1 MKKIILAVIS
11 AIMVTG
17 FNSCKQSANTQGTQS
32 TQIERSSVAVSG
44 LKIAYIDVDSLL
56 ANYEFSKDLSEQM
69 TQKEE
74 NYRLLLAE
82 EMNKF
87 QKEVEDF
94 NKKLQNNVFSSPER
108 AQSEQTRLAKKQ
120 QSLQEKSDKYSND
133 LYLENNQNAQK
144 LSETIDNFIRE
155 YNKSHGYNLIINKA
169 ALMFADDS
177 MDITA
182 EILDGLNAAYTSE
195 STN

>member
-108 AQSEQTRLAKKQ
+108 AQSEQNRLAKKQ

-144 LSETIDNFIRE
+144 LSETIDNFIKE
-155 YNKSHGYNLIINKA
+155 YNKSHGYNLIISKA

>member
-108 AQSEQTRLAKKQ
+108 AQSEQNRLAKKQ

-144 LSETIDNFIRE
+144 LSETIDNFIKE